1 MKHFLY
7 LTNTRLVSMTT
18 QGKRIAGRREFAV
31 TGAGVTEFEH
41 HLANLEAMPTHFFV
55 DLGDEDF
62 RLDTIPHVGAGDR
75 AALLGRKLTQIYRNT
90 PYRHAQMQG
99 RETEGRRDD
108 RVLYTAVTNPETLRP
123 WIEVIDRLQV
133 PLEGIYSA
141 AIFSSV
147 VLEEL
152 DLDFPHSLLVT
163 FTPGDAMRQTYF
175 KNREIKFSRL
185 TPLDLGEGQ
194 GLGAFVAEETMRT
207 WQYLDSLRHF
217 GPEDRLEACVLV
229 HANDRASVQP
239 ELRDFAQ
246 LQYRALD
253 IEQASM
259 KLALKPPPLDS
270 TAEEVIV
277 HLFLLRPAENH
288 FASPE
293 LRRHAVIRRARVGLR
308 QASAA
313 ILAAGVAWGGWQIVS
328 SFQGAEA
335 DRRVEQ
341 QLSEI
346 QREHDEIVRSTP
358 SLGVGGS
365 TMRDTVAF
373 YNGWIKPFPALPDFL
388 GPISGVIARH
398 PGLRVTQ
405 LSWIATDDAKANP
418 PISAIASRQAPPVK
432 TLAKAGEAPP
442 PTQQQ
447 QGGDGAPGAGF
458 AGGRYEV
465 ALLEATV
472 SVGAEDFRG
481 AIERAQKLAEDLSR
495 LPGTT
500 ADVVDSPLDLRSS
513 LQLQGRLDPGQPAT
527 MEARFVLR
535 VLRDRGPSA

>member
-1 MKHFLY
+1 
-7 LTNTRLVSMTT
+7 MTT
-18 QGKRIAGRREFAV
+18 QGSRIVARREFAV
-31 TGAGVTEFEH
+31 SGAGAAEFDH
-41 HLANLEAMPTHFFV
+41 HVARMELLPTYFFV

-75 AALLGRKLTQIYRNT
+75 AALLARKLSQIFRNT
-90 PYRHAQMQG
+90 PYRQAQLQG
-99 RETEGRRDD
+99 REVEGRRDD

-123 WIEVIDRLQV
+123 WIEVLDRLQV

-141 AIFSSV
+141 AVFSSV

-152 DLDFPHSLLVT
+152 DLDFPHALLVT
-163 FTPGDAMRQTYF
+163 FTPGEAMRQTYF
-175 KNREIKFSRL
+175 KNGEIKFSRL

-194 GLGAFVAEETMRT
+194 NLGTFVSEETMRT

-217 GPEDRLEACVLV
+217 GPDDRLEACVLI
-229 HANDRASVQP
+229 HANDRTVVQP
-239 ELRDFAQ
+239 ELRDFSQ

-277 HLFLLRPAENH
+277 HLFLMRPSENH
-288 FASPE
+288 YASPE
-293 LRRHAVIRRARVGLR
+293 QRRHAVIRRAGNNLKR
-308 QASAA
+308 AATA
-313 ILAAGVAWGGWQIVS
+313 ILAAGLAWGGWHV
-328 SFQGAEA
+328 FAAMQGAEA
-335 DRRVEQ
+335 DQRMDQ
-341 QLSEI
+341 QLAGI

-373 YNGWIKPFPALPDFL
+373 YNGAIRSFPEINNFVAPL
-388 GPISGVIARH
+388 SSVIARH
-398 PGLRVTQ
+398 QGVRVTQ
-405 LSWIATDDAKANP
+405 LSWIATDDAKAMP
-418 PISAIASRQAPPVK
+418 AITAIASRQAPPVK
-432 TLAKAGEAPP
+432 TTAKSDTPP
-442 PTQQQ
+442 PPAAENAAA
-447 QGGDGAPGAGF
+447 APF

-472 SVGAEDFRG
+472 DVAAEDFRG
-481 AIERAQKLAEDLSR
+481 AIERAQRLAEEIGR

-500 ADVVDSPLDLRSS
+500 ADVVESPLDVRSS
-513 LQLQGRLDPGQPAT
+513 LQMQGRLDPGQPTT

-535 VLRDRGPSA
+535 VVRDRGAAT